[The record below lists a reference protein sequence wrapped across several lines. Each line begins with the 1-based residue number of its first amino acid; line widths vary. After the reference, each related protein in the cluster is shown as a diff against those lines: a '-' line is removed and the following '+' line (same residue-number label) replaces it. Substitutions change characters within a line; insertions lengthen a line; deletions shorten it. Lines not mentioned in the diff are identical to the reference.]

1 VTRRASGRLLP
12 TAALAAAL
20 LLAGLALGQPALA
33 VLAAP
38 FALALALGLTL
49 ARDPRL
55 RGDLE
60 VERDHVLQGA
70 TIGAR
75 LTIVAERPA
84 AALELRVRTPEGL
97 ALRDAVNPVALRL
110 GGGEPRSLEL
120 TLECR
125 RWGAYRLGSLVLRA
139 RDPLGLLVYEGQ
151 TLPVRPLR
159 VYPREEAL
167 RSIAR
172 PRRTQAF
179 AGDQVSTATGDGI
192 EFAGVRPFAPGDR
205 LHGINWR
212 ATARRGGA
220 LQVTERHPE
229 RATDIVLFVD
239 AFSEAGA
246 AEDSTLEMTVR
257 AAATLA
263 RRYLGGRDRLGL
275 VGFGGVLRWLEP
287 GIGPRQLYRIVDALL
302 DTRLTLSQ
310 AWTGV
315 EAIPRRTLPPRS
327 LVLAL
332 SPLLDR
338 RTTWALADLA
348 ARGFDVAV
356 IEVAPEPFLTPEA
369 DERDELARRLWR
381 LRREGLRAE
390 LSRTGVATARWSRGE
405 PLEMALLEVIER
417 RRLARIV

>member
-1 VTRRASGRLLP
+1 MTRRASARLVP
-12 TAALAAAL
+12 TAALAAGL

-38 FALALALGLTL
+38 FALALALGLML
-49 ARDPRL
+49 ARDPGL
-55 RGDLE
+55 RGDLDLE
-60 VERDHVLQGA
+60 HDHALQGA
-70 TIGAR
+70 RIGAR
-75 LTIVAERPA
+75 LSIVAAHPV
-84 AALELRVRTPEGL
+84 AALELLMRMPEGL
-97 ALRDAVNPVALRL
+97 ALEDAVNPVAVRL
-110 GGGEPRSLEL
+110 PGGDARQTDLV
-120 TLECR
+120 LECR
-125 RWGAYRLGSLVLRA
+125 RWGAYRLGSLVVRS
-139 RDPLGLLVYEGQ
+139 RDPVGLLVYEGQ

-179 AGDQVSTATGDGI
+179 AGDQVSTAVGDGI

-205 LHGINWR
+205 VHGINWR
-212 ATARRGGA
+212 ATARRGGV

-229 RATDIVLFVD
+229 RATDVVLFVD
-239 AFSEAGA
+239 AFSETGA

-315 EAIPRRTLPPRS
+315 DAIPARTLPPRS

-348 ARGFDVAV
+348 ARGFDVAI
-356 IEVAPEPFLTPEA
+356 IEVAPEPFLGEPEPG
-369 DERDELARRLWR
+369 DDLARRLWR
-381 LRREGLRAE
+381 LRREGLRDE
-390 LSRTGVATARWSRGE
+390 LSRMGVATARWSRGE
-405 PLEMALLEVIER
+405 PLETALLEVIER
-417 RRLARIV
+417 RRSARIV